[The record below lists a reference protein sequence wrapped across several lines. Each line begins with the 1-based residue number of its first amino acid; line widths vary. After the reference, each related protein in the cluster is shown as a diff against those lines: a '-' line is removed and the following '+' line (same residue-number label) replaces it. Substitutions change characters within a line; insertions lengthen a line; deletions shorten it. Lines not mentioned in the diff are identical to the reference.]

1 MTSLRLST
9 DGENEPPSGARLPG
23 PERRKQLLWA
33 ARVAFAQSGFHET
46 SMNDVAAV
54 AGVTKPVVYQ
64 RFDSKRALY
73 REVLDDIGERLQA
86 SVFQTA
92 AQATTPREQ
101 VEAGFAAYI
110 DFVQEDPDGFKLLFS
125 GASREDAEWAE
136 VAQQVER
143 SIAESIAGLLAVQG
157 MSLEHRRALAH
168 GVLGMAEGMVRHWQ
182 TEGSDSLELSDL
194 LRDLTTLAWVGL
206 RGLGPA

>member
-1 MTSLRLST
+1 MTSLAVPTSDDDPRS
-9 DGENEPPSGARLPG
+9 SARLPG
-23 PERRKQLLWA
+23 PERRRQLLWA
-33 ARVAFAQSGFHET
+33 ARVAFARSGFHET

-86 SVFQTA
+86 SVIQTA
-92 AQATTPREQ
+92 ARATTPREQ

-125 GASREDAEWAE
+125 GASREDDEWAE
-136 VAQQVER
+136 VAQEVER
-143 SIAESIAGLLAVQG
+143 SLAEGIAGLLTVEG
-157 MSLEHRRALAH
+157 VSLEHRRALAH
-168 GVLGMAEGMVRHWQ
+168 GVVGMAEGMVRHWQ
-182 TEGSDSLELSDL
+182 AEASESLEPSDL

-206 RGLGPA
+206 RGLRPS

>member
-1 MTSLRLST
+1 MTPLEAPT
-9 DGENEPPSGARLPG
+9 ENADDHRSGARLPG
-23 PERRKQLLWA
+23 PERRRQLLWA
-33 ARVAFAQSGFHET
+33 ARVAFARSGFHET

-64 RFDSKRALY
+64 RFDSKRDLY
-73 REVLDDIGERLQA
+73 REVLVDIGERLQA
-86 SVFQTA
+86 SVIQTA

-125 GASREDAEWAE
+125 GTSREDSEWGE
-136 VAQQVER
+136 VTQRVER
-143 SIAESIAGLLAVQG
+143 SIAEGIADLLAVEG
-157 MSLEHRRALAH
+157 MTLEHRRALAH
-168 GVLGMAEGMVRHWQ
+168 GVVGMAEGMVRHWLN
-182 TEGSDSLELSDL
+182 EGSESLELADL
-194 LRDLTTLAWVGL
+194 LKDLTTLAWVGL

>member
-1 MTSLRLST
+1 MTSLAIETSGDDDPR
-9 DGENEPPSGARLPG
+9 SGARLPG
-23 PERRKQLLWA
+23 PERRRQLLWA
-33 ARVAFAQSGFHET
+33 ARVAFARSGFHET

-86 SVFQTA
+86 SVIQTA
-92 AQATTPREQ
+92 ARATTPREQ

-125 GASREDAEWAE
+125 GASREDDEWAE
-136 VAQQVER
+136 VAQEVER
-143 SIAESIAGLLAVQG
+143 SLAEGIAGLLTVEG
-157 MSLEHRRALAH
+157 VSLEHRRALAH
-168 GVLGMAEGMVRHWQ
+168 GVVGMAEGMVRHWQ
-182 TEGSDSLELSDL
+182 AEASESLEPSDL

-206 RGLGPA
+206 RGLRPS